1 MSLKKRPN
9 KRNIEFPMHSKSFV
23 KGTKMAVV
31 TSGENQELGYTCI
44 FDASDCF
51 IHIYIRNFIHIIQ

>member
-1 MSLKKRPN
+1 
-9 KRNIEFPMHSKSFV
+9 MHSKSFV

-31 TSGENQELGYTCI
+31 TSGKTQELGYTCI

-51 IHIYIRNFIHIIQ
+51 IHIYTQFHTHKYSNNNLLLSPD

>member
-1 MSLKKRPN
+1 
-9 KRNIEFPMHSKSFV
+9 MHSKSFV

-51 IHIYIRNFIHIIQ
+51 IHIYTQFHTHKYNNNLLLSPD